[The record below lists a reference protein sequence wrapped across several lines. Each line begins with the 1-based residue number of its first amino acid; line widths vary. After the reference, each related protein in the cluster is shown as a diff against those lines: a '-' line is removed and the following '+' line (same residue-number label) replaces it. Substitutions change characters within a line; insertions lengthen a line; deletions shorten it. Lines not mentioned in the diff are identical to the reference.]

1 VPPRLQS
8 FGQSLQ
14 LHGHF
19 LKRTVTMSWLIPG
32 GSNLLKEPRELKP
45 KTFKMKSALP
55 PKIHLEFE
63 SQGTVIRGHSGIT
76 KEHTIRKKF
85 FPAVSAED
93 MIQLDKGRIFSLI

>member
-63 SQGTVIRGHSGIT
+63 SQGTVIRGLSGIT
-76 KEHTIRKKF
+76 KDHTIRKK
-85 FPAVSAED
+85 
-93 MIQLDKGRIFSLI
+93 L